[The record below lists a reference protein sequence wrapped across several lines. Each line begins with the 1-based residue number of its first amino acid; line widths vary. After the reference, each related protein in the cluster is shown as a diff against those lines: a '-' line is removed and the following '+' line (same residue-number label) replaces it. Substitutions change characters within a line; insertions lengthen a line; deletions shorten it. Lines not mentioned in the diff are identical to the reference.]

1 MAANQ
6 TNKSNKK
13 VIIGVIALIAVIA
26 ALAAVYFG
34 FRAKPVEGAKAIT
47 IEVIDNEQV
56 STVYEVHTDAEFLHG
71 AMDDAEGLT
80 YTGYDSSYGFTVDSV
95 NGVAADFNTG
105 GAYWSFYVNGEY
117 CMYGVDQQPVV
128 DGDAFLIQYEVYVT
142 E

>member
-6 TNKSNKK
+6 TNKK

-26 ALAAVYFG
+26 ALATVYFV

-47 IEVIDNEQV
+47 IEVIDNAQV
-56 STVYEVHTDAEFLHG
+56 STVYEVHTDAEYLHG

-80 YTGYDSSYGFTVDSV
+80 YTGYEDIYGFTISSINDVV
-95 NGVAADFNTG
+95 ADFNTSSS
-105 GAYWSFYVNGEY
+105 YWSFYVNGEY
-117 CMYGVDQQPVV
+117 CTYGIDQQPVM
-128 DGDAFLIQYEVYVT
+128 DGDAFLIQYEVYAA